1 MRSFIFILLLL
12 VPVPALGASV
22 EVMVGQML
30 MTGFR
35 GMAVD
40 EESPVIRDIEDR
52 HLGGVVLFDYDVERE
67 VFDRNIKSPAQ
78 LQRLTESLQSR
89 ADIPLFIAVDQEGG
103 KVQRLKSR
111 WGFPE
116 TPSAERLGADGPVA
130 SGAAGRIVGRV
141 LSQNGIN
148 MDFAPVVDVN
158 VTPASPAIGALGRS
172 FSADPRDVAAHAA
185 AFAGGLREHGVIPC
199 LKHFPGHGSAMADS
213 HKGLTDVTETWSKHE
228 LAPYKTLIDEGY
240 GGMIMTAHVFN
251 ASLDPKHPATL
262 SGRVIGSTLRQ
273 RLGWDGVV
281 ITDDMDMRAIR
292 DSYGMRTALKLA
304 IRAGADI
311 MLYGNNL
318 RYDPQI
324 MRKAYDTILGLVH
337 SGEISEARIRQS
349 FERIMRLKDQIKEE
363 P

>member
-1 MRSFIFILLLL
+1 MRSLILILLML
-12 VPVPALGASV
+12 VPVPAFGASL

-35 GMAVD
+35 GTSVD
-40 EESPVIRDIEDR
+40 AESPIVRDIENR
-52 HLGGVVLFDYDVERE
+52 HLGGVVLFDYDVERK
-67 VFDRNIKSPAQ
+67 VFDRNIESPEQ
-78 LQRLTESLQSR
+78 VKRLTHSLQSR

-103 KVQRLKSR
+103 KVQRLKER

-116 TPSAERLGADGPVA
+116 TPSAQKLGLKGPAA
-130 SGAAGRIVGRV
+130 SDTAGRIVGRM

-158 VTPASPAIGALGRS
+158 VNPKSPAIGALGRS
-172 FSADPRDVAAHAA
+172 FSADPQAVADNAA
-185 AFAGGLREHGVIPC
+185 AFAKGLRGHGVIPC

-213 HKGLTDVTETWSKHE
+213 HKGLTDVTDTWSRQE
-228 LAPYKTLIDEGY
+228 LVPYQTLIDEGY
-240 GGMIMTAHVFN
+240 VGMIMTAHVFN
-251 ASLDPKHPATL
+251 ATLDPKYPATL
-262 SGRVIGSTLRQ
+262 SDKVIGSILRQ
-273 RLGWDGVV
+273 RLSWDGVV

-318 RYDPQI
+318 RHDPQI
-324 MRKAYDTILGLVH
+324 MKKAYDTILDLVR
-337 SGEISEARIRQS
+337 SGEIPEARIRQS
-349 FERIMRLKDQIKEE
+349 FERIMKLKERMKEAL
-363 P
+363 